1 MVQECILSII
11 KYNVYFCVSVSVFVF
26 DIIYIHVCCVI
37 FLSRFRELLSRI
49 WWSSLL
55 PEIYTHLRWD
65 VCFVSYTTKGC
76 CVEKFG
82 LRERKLSAVF
92 SILLIFGGLFKAWW
106 TVNSQKWYLFLYFY
120 LLWYNNI
127 YINGNTHILFC
138 LFSCSHNC
146 KLFFFWGISKY
157 VISKRFTI
165 NLYFIYLA

>member
-1 MVQECILSII
+1 
-11 KYNVYFCVSVSVFVF
+11 VSVFVF

-37 FLSRFRELLSRI
+37 FLSRSRELLSRMNMMKFPFPF
-49 WWSSLL
+49 L

-120 LLWYNNI
+120 LLWYKNNIYI

-138 LFSCSHNC
+138 LFFCSHNC
-146 KLFFFWGISKY
+146 
-157 VISKRFTI
+157 
-165 NLYFIYLA
+165 